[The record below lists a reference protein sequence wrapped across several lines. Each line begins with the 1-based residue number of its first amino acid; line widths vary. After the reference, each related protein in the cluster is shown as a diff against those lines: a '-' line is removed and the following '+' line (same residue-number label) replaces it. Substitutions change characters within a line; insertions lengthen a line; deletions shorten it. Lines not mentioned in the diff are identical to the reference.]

1 MMITEN
7 PAYSAPPGSQNI
19 IAFRFLA
26 ENHALCAIFANG
38 DIVLFRLSGEEHPEQ
53 ADPETM
59 GMIDSGIKAAS
70 WSPDDEQVVIV
81 TGDNELLVMSRDF
94 ETIHEGP
101 LTTEEYGEDE
111 MINVGWGSKQTQ
123 FHGSLGK
130 SAAAQQESKLPI
142 GNPKDQG
149 VPTISWR
156 GDGTYFCVSSFDPY
170 SATSSR
176 PGEKRRQ
183 VRIYTRSPVALSA
196 TSEPIYGM
204 EGAICWRPVGN
215 LIAVVQGFG
224 WQGGAEG
231 QGDDRGRNDVIF
243 LEKNGLQHG
252 HFRLR
257 EDERN
262 KGKEGLI
269 KSGQLRGSSVKQLTY
284 NSDSEILAV
293 WISRPEMDVGKA
305 FSLTLTR

>member
-1 MMITEN
+1 
-7 PAYSAPPGSQNI
+7 
-19 IAFRFLA
+19 
-26 ENHALCAIFANG
+26 
-38 DIVLFRLSGEEHPEQ
+38 
-53 ADPETM
+53 
-59 GMIDSGIKAAS
+59 
-70 WSPDDEQVVIV
+70 
-81 TGDNELLVMSRDF
+81 
-94 ETIHEGP
+94 
-101 LTTEEYGEDE
+101 
-111 MINVGWGSKQTQ
+111 
-123 FHGSLGK
+123 
-130 SAAAQQESKLPI
+130 
-142 GNPKDQG
+142 
-149 VPTISWR
+149 
-156 GDGTYFCVSSFDPY
+156 
-170 SATSSR
+170 
-176 PGEKRRQ
+176 
-183 VRIYTRSPVALSA
+183 
-196 TSEPIYGM
+196 M

-305 FSLTLTR
+305 FFTDTHSLIFH